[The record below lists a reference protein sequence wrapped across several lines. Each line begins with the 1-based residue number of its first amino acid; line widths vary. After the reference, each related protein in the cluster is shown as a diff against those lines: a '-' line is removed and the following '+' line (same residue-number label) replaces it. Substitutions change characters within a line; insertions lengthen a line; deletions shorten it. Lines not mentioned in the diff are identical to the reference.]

1 VLRGS
6 DDPMEFDSLTAW
18 QLNTKNAAALTLAT
32 RFELRPNDI
41 IFVAEQP
48 VTKWNRVI
56 NQITPSLITSGV
68 SAIN

>member
-1 VLRGS
+1 
-6 DDPMEFDSLTAW
+6 
-18 QLNTKNAAALTLAT
+18 LNTKNAAALTLAT

-41 IFVAEQP
+41 IFIAEQP
-48 VTKWNRVI
+48 ITKWNRVI